1 MGRISLGFWETLS
14 EQGNTESSQSIMKN
28 LVMKW
33 GDFSLDD
40 REGGEVLTT
49 LHEGDNNST
58 VSRLGVLDP
67 HYDTK
72 KLLA

>member
-1 MGRISLGFWETLS
+1 
-14 EQGNTESSQSIMKN
+14 MKN

-67 HYDTK
+67 HYDTE